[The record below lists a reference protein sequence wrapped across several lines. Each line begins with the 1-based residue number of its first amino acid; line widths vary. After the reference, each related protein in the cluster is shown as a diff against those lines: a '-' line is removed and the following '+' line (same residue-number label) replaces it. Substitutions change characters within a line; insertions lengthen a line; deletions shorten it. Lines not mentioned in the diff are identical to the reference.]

1 MPPQEPEPPITRAPR
16 DGPRAVA
23 TIATVATVA
32 TVATIA
38 RYTAAEA
45 LHNRVLV
52 SALVTIVA
60 GVALG
65 QFAGELALTDT
76 RGISAAAQAWLFRIA
91 AVFLIASFAISSL
104 VREADDKGL
113 ELLLALPL
121 PRAGYLFGKWGGCT
135 LVAAILTALFAL
147 PLLSVAPWTAVSAWA
162 ISLFFELAIVASA
175 SLLCALTFT
184 HLVASLAAVSAFYIL
199 ARTMAA
205 LLAIGGSP
213 VVPQDSTAFRF
224 AAALLEGIG
233 ALLPRLDRFCRS
245 DWLTTG
251 AAAWAEMPWLAA
263 QTVVYVSLLLAAA
276 YVDLMRKSV

>member
-23 TIATVATVA
+23 TIATIA

-45 LHNRVLV
+45 LHNRILV

-121 PRAGYLFGKWGGCT
+121 PRAGYLFG
-135 LVAAILTALFAL
+135 
-147 PLLSVAPWTAVSAWA
+147 
-162 ISLFFELAIVASA
+162 
-175 SLLCALTFT
+175 
-184 HLVASLAAVSAFYIL
+184 
-199 ARTMAA
+199 
-205 LLAIGGSP
+205 
-213 VVPQDSTAFRF
+213 
-224 AAALLEGIG
+224 
-233 ALLPRLDRFCRS
+233 
-245 DWLTTG
+245 
-251 AAAWAEMPWLAA
+251 
-263 QTVVYVSLLLAAA
+263 
-276 YVDLMRKSV
+276 